1 MSAVSYQQCECGIEL
16 KIMKMQ
22 NECTQTYTCQCR
34 RDIKVSGT
42 ILDMHFREAGQV
54 VRPVFDMHFREAET
68 AGRDQDWV
76 KVEAWRIRG

>member
-1 MSAVSYQQCECGIEL
+1 MSSVSYQQCDCGIEL

-22 NECTQTYTCQCR
+22 NECTQTYTCTCR

-42 ILDMHFREAGQV
+42 ILDMHFRS
-54 VRPVFDMHFREAET
+54 AET
-68 AGRDQDWV
+68 EGRDQDWI